1 MQDWQASIV
10 IEAQAIVARIEGMKA
25 ENMYWQQKDEQI
37 PYRQDEFDLLADELI
52 ELSRSMRQ

>member
-10 IEAQAIVARIEGMKA
+10 IEAQAVVARIEGMKA

-37 PYRQDEFDLLADELI
+37 PYRQDEFDLLADELM
-52 ELSRSMRQ
+52 ELSRHIRE